1 MQQQDV
7 EQLVEQVAQR
17 LGRGLSLEDLDG
29 LLLAY
34 SSNESHADRVRVNF
48 LLSKR
53 VPVDV
58 IAWQLSHGIA
68 TAARPVVVPANEDLG
83 MLGRVSVPLLVRGF
97 RVGYLWVQLDAEEP
111 SAATVL
117 TQLPDVAP
125 ELEQLSSLLLDSN
138 TAESEFRRR
147 REQEFLAACAGRDQR
162 GGGRR
167 GLERGP
173 RQGALAAGDRPGR
186 GRLGRGLGPIA
197 DTLTH
202 RSAALQATIG
212 VDAALF
218 RAGAEPRG
226 GALQG
231 IHGTGRPRPGPGP
244 LPARTRQALRAH
256 RPADHPGHQ
265 SEGFAKPRELAE
277 AYRQSRQAAQAA
289 AVDPQLG
296 ELVDC
301 RAAGVYQLPRLGG
314 RRRGS
319 LGRRGIRYLRLLE
332 DYDRN
337 HELLPVLELFY
348 DNDGG
353 GSVQE
358 VAANLHLHRSSIY
371 NRLGRIR
378 QLLGVDP
385 LKGMVRLELH
395 AGLKARRWAG
405 RPRISGALSPSRLE
419 GSASRA
425 GFASWPASWPRSWPG
440 PAMPAATAAAGNP
453 AVHPERHRYESDAAG
468 QIRGGVVQARRGS
481 EDASEQHSGD
491 PCHDVPPSEFTHIP
505 SLSRGLSVLPRRTGI
520 VA

>member
-34 SSNESHADRVRVNF
+34 SSNQSHADRVRVNF

-68 TAARPVVVPANEDLG
+68 TAVRPVVVPANADLG
-83 MLGRVSVPLLVRGF
+83 MLGRVCVPLLVRGF

-117 TQLPDVAP
+117 AQLPDVAP

-147 REQEFLAACAGRDQR
+147 REQEFLAACAGEANAAAAVAGWKEVQGKGPWQLVTVLDADGWA
-162 GGGRR
+162 GGS
-167 GLERGP
+167 
-173 RQGALAAGDRPGR
+173 D
-186 GRLGRGLGPIA
+186 PIA
-197 DTLTH
+197 DTLIH

-218 RAGAEPRG
+218 SAGTETHAVVLFKES
-226 GALQG
+226 
-231 IHGTGRPRPGPGP
+231 TGR
-244 LPARTRQALRAH
+244 
-256 RPADHPGHQ
+256 ADHAQVLVHYQLELAKRSGRTVRRIILGT

-301 RAAGVYQLPRLGG
+301 RATGVYQLLASAGG
-314 RRRGS
+314 GAGAWADAGS
-319 LGRRGIRYLRLLE
+319 VYFRLLE
-332 DYDRN
+332 DHDRN

-348 DNDGG
+348 DNDG
-353 GSVQE
+353 SVQE
-358 VAANLHLHRSSIY
+358 VAAKLHLHRSSIY

-405 RPRISGALSPSRLE
+405 RPRI
-419 GSASRA
+419 
-425 GFASWPASWPRSWPG
+425 
-440 PAMPAATAAAGNP
+440 
-453 AVHPERHRYESDAAG
+453 
-468 QIRGGVVQARRGS
+468 
-481 EDASEQHSGD
+481 
-491 PCHDVPPSEFTHIP
+491 
-505 SLSRGLSVLPRRTGI
+505 
-520 VA
+520 